1 METPKIS
8 GVALAV
14 AIAVVVL
21 AMATTPCTMAQN
33 SPQDFVDLH
42 NAARSEEGVG
52 EVVWDEAVAAYA
64 ESYAAERAADCA
76 LIHSGSW
83 EKAGYGENLF
93 WGSAGGDWAA
103 ADAVSSWVGEKELYD
118 YDSNSCLGSWDSCLH
133 YTQVMWSRTTAIGC
147 ARVVCD
153 NDAGVFITC
162 NYNPAGN
169 FQGERPFERGL
180 TLSA

>member
-1 METPKIS
+1 MMEAPKM
-8 GVALAV
+8 GAAG
-14 AIAVVVL
+14 AIAMLVAAVL
-21 AMATTPCTMAQN
+21 AAATSSMAQN
-33 SPQDFVDLH
+33 SPQDFVELH
-42 NAARSEEGVG
+42 NVARSVEGLG
-52 EVVWDEAVAAYA
+52 DVVWDEAVAAYA
-64 ESYAAERAADCA
+64 ESYAAERAGDCA

-93 WGSAGGDWAA
+93 GGPGGEWTA
-103 ADAVSSWVGEKELYD
+103 ADAVNSWVGEKELYD

-133 YTQVMWSRTTAIGC
+133 YTQVVWRDSTAIGC

-169 FQGERPFERGL
+169 VQGERPFERAL